1 MADGLRVLVVDDSP
15 AMRAILGTILE
26 AAGHDLVCA
35 ECVDVG
41 LDLYKLHR
49 PDVVLT
55 DYTMPGKTGRDLVL
69 GLRADGFQNPIF
81 VVSSERDPGIRT
93 AMADAG
99 ADLWLP
105 KPVCAAT
112 LLDALE
118 TVAQFGAAPF
128 HTLRS
133 SPPLRIAG
141 SG

>member
-1 MADGLRVLVVDDSP
+1 MVDGLRVLAVDDSL
-15 AMRAILGTILE
+15 AMRAILGTIVE
-26 AAGHDLVCA
+26 AAGHDVVCA
-35 ECVDVG
+35 ESVDIG

-49 PDVVLT
+49 PDVILT

-69 GLRADGFQNPIF
+69 SLRADGFENPIF
-81 VVSSERDPGIRT
+81 VISSERDPGIRM
-93 AMADAG
+93 AMANAG

-118 TVAQFGAAPF
+118 TVAQMGAVPF
-128 HTLRS
+128 RILRS
-133 SPPLRIAG
+133 STPTRTAR